1 MSLSDKHVHLCLIS
15 LKDYA
20 PDSMAKVVIQ
30 ILELVGKNVDTA
42 MLMLDQSKIL
52 MALDVLITLTDF
64 VRSKSLLEYGDESRD
79 FKKSGFPEAGLQ
91 TEE

>member
-1 MSLSDKHVHLCLIS
+1 
-15 LKDYA
+15 
-20 PDSMAKVVIQ
+20 MAKVVIQ

-42 MLMLDQSKIL
+42 MVMLDQSKIL

-64 VRSKSLLEYGDESRD
+64 VRTRALLEYGQSGRD
-79 FKKSGFPEAGLQ
+79 FKRSGFPEAGVQ